1 MKKRYIIT
9 LLAIGIL
16 GAAGGAKAQPQS
28 QTPALSLHDCMEY
41 AISNSTLMR
50 LQEADRDDE
59 QALRRQAIMQ
69 AFTPSLSARTYA
81 NNQYGRNLDPGLALG
96 ELHRPGLRP
105 GVHARGRQ
113 AGPEAGSLRGP
124 AAGVSA
130 VCFT

>member
-81 NNQYGRNLDPGLALG
+81 NNQYGRNLDP
-96 ELHRPGLRP
+96 E
-105 GVHARGRQ
+105 
-113 AGPEAGSLRGP
+113 
-124 AAGVSA
+124 
-130 VCFT
+130 TIT